1 MLPSVFK
8 TCIPREEIL
17 EGELSSDLFA
27 AKLRLVVEGLAP
39 QVYQDPTAFFAN
51 TFATDGLKTLIS
63 EVFGRLVGAAVGSPI
78 IRLETS
84 FGGGKTHDEI
94 ALWHIA
100 KNGRDI
106 SGLDRFVDLN
116 LIPDRPIQAAA
127 IACQDLDPVNGVYHA
142 DTGVTTYTLWGEIAY
157 QINGVAGYSLLKGS
171 DEQRVSPGTVV
182 LERIIQGQPTVI
194 IIDEIASYLR
204 KAKATLVGNSNLAG
218 QVVAFLFALMD
229 LAASCNNLVFVYT
242 LASSTDSFGEET
254 TEIRETI
261 SATARQERII
271 KPSTDI
277 EIYNIVKQRVFASIE
292 ANAANNA
299 SKEYLQTYKASRIN
313 LPDGCKDARYA
324 DSIEQS
330 YPFHP
335 ELFNLLT
342 KKIASIP
349 NFQRTRGALRLFARV
364 IRYLWQSA
372 DDSLFIPGNSDID
385 IIITDPPY
393 PSKIPSTE
401 QLDSFY
407 VYQKRSRDGI
417 FVNSPQSTNWIPLI
431 HSHHIPVGI
440 EEEIT
445 SDLTARLERPLM
457 RITIQA
463 DIYNKDGRE
472 AHAQLQDAEWKAA
485 GKPPFSTWVARTIF
499 LHSITQGISAG
510 IRRAELNLSL
520 LTPGLEIG
528 FVDTALERLSEV
540 AWYLENDPMT
550 TLARFKEEPS
560 INKIIA
566 EEKAQVGITEAKDDL
581 RSRRDAIFANRLL
594 TLVIAPES
602 PADVDDVSDSIALCL
617 IDFNEATISVTTEG
631 PPPMVEKIFNETGE
645 SGKFRTFR
653 NRLLFLVANRQE
665 LERAI
670 DNAREFRAIQNILN
684 SPNRLQ
690 DLSENQQKQLKDK
703 KGSLDLGVRVSLT
716 NAYRHLFY
724 PANDPVKAPKGLMH
738 YTLPAQ
744 DSSDVKGKNNQQD
757 VILKALKDCQK
768 IRADDTPFA
777 PAYILQ
783 KVWLS
788 GLNHWT
794 TKALKEAFA
803 KDLSLNIFVDA
814 ELSRLK
820 DTIRQGLQSGN
831 WDMKVGEKLFIK
843 TDDGKFTLPDSI
855 EFSERMVLY
864 RRGILELP
872 KPREIE
878 LNAQVLSSTESVK
891 PVRIRWKASGALT
904 IKLYQDG
911 NLVTGEFRPSDEHE
925 TAIAKTTTFK
935 IVADYGNGEVEERE
949 TLAKILAYGTGTPS
963 TPSAGEDGNGSWDDS
978 PLFKAKPEEF
988 DLEGTLDRVFNE
1000 LGDRIQD
1007 NQVQGIQ
1014 SLEISVGQVM
1024 DYRKLMTAFPMLI
1037 KLPLQIDQTATITV
1051 NEQFI
1056 RLEYQGPVKGFQSFQ
1071 GAVNTLLSSPDVKAD
1086 VSLKLVFEFSS
1097 PVQPNGAEI
1106 STIKQALN
1114 RNPVDRLNLT
1124 AKVTY

>member
-17 EGELSSDLFA
+17 AGELSPELFA
-27 AKLRLVVEGLAP
+27 AKLRLVVEGKAP

-106 SGLDRFVDLN
+106 SGLDRFADLN
-116 LIPDRPIQAAA
+116 LIPDRPIQASA
-127 IACQDLDPVNGVYHA
+127 IACQDLDPVNGVFHA

-157 QINGVAGYSLLKGS
+157 QIGGVSGYSLLKGS

-182 LERIIQGQPTVI
+182 LERIMQGEPTVVI
-194 IIDEIASYLR
+194 LDEIARYLR
-204 KAKATLVGNSNLAG
+204 AAKATIVGNSDLAE
-218 QVVAFLFALMD
+218 QVVAFLFSLMD
-229 LAASCNNLVFVYT
+229 LAAACNNLVFVYT
-242 LASSTDSFGEET
+242 LASSSDSFGEET
-254 TEIRETI
+254 TEIREAI
-261 SATARQERII
+261 SATARQERIL

-277 EIYNIVKQRVFASIE
+277 EIYNIVKQRVFSSIQADAA
-292 ANAANNA
+292 ANAAR
-299 SKEYLQTYKASRIN
+299 EYLQSYKASRIN

-324 DSIEQS
+324 ESIEQS

-364 IRYLWQSA
+364 IRHLW
-372 DDSLFIPGNSDID
+372 SD
-385 IIITDPPY
+385 T
-393 PSKIPSTE
+393 TA
-401 QLDSFY
+401 
-407 VYQKRSRDGI
+407 
-417 FVNSPQSTNWIPLI
+417 WIPLI

-445 SDLTARLERPLM
+445 SDLTARLERSLM
-457 RITIQA
+457 RIAIQA
-463 DIYNKDGRE
+463 DIYNPTGRE
-472 AHAQLQDAEWKAA
+472 AHAQSQDAEWKAA

-499 LHSITQGISAG
+499 LHSINQGTAAG

-566 EEKAQVGITEAKDDL
+566 EEKGQVGISEAKEDL
-581 RSRRDAIFANRLL
+581 RNRRDTIFADKFFK
-594 TLVIAPES
+594 LVSAPES
-602 PADVDDVSDSIALCL
+602 PADVDDAPDSIALCL
-617 IDFNEATISVTTEG
+617 IDFNEATISATTEG
-631 PPPMVEKIFNETGE
+631 PPQLVERIFNDTGE

-670 DNAREFRAIQNILN
+670 DNAREYRAIQNILN

-703 KGSLDLGVRVSLT
+703 KGALDLGVRVSLT

-724 PANDPVKAPKGLMH
+724 PANDSVKAPKGLMH
-738 YTLPAQ
+738 YPLSSQ
-744 DSSDVKGKNNQQD
+744 DASDVKGKNNQQD

-768 IRADDTPFA
+768 IRADEAPSYA

-783 KVWLS
+783 KVWPS
-788 GLNHWT
+788 GLTYWT

-803 KDLSLNIFVDA
+803 KDLGLNILLDA
-814 ELSRLK
+814 EISKLRDS
-820 DTIRQGLQSGN
+820 IRQGLQTGS
-831 WDMKVGEKLFIK
+831 WDMKVGEKLYIK
-843 TDDGKFTLPDSI
+843 TDDGKITLPDSI

-864 RRGILELP
+864 RRGILEPP

-878 LNAQVLSSTESVK
+878 LNAQIMPSTDTLK
-891 PVRIRWKASGALT
+891 PVRVRWKAAGALT
-904 IKLYQDG
+904 IQLYQDG
-911 NLVTGEFRPSDEHE
+911 NLAEGQFRPSDEYE
-925 TAIAKTTTFK
+925 TAIAKTTIFK

-949 TLAKILAYGTGTPS
+949 TPAKILVYGTGTPS

-1000 LGDRIQD
+1000 LGDFIQD
-1007 NQVQGIQ
+1007 NGVQGIE
-1014 SLEISVGQVM
+1014 SLEVSVAQVM
-1024 DYRKLMTAFPMLI
+1024 DYRKLMTAFPMLM
-1037 KLPLQIDQTATITV
+1037 KLPLEIDQTVTVTIG
-1051 NEQFI
+1051 EQFT
-1056 RLEYQGPVKGFQSFQ
+1056 RLEYQGPYKGFQSFQ
-1071 GAVNTLLSSPDVKAD
+1071 GPVNTLLSSPDVKAD

-1106 STIKQALN
+1106 SNIKQALN

>member
-106 SGLDRFVDLN
+106 SGLDRFVDLS

-261 SATARQERII
+261 SASARQERIL

-277 EIYNIVKQRVFASIE
+277 EIYNIVKQRMFSSIE

-313 LPDGCKDARYA
+313 LPDGCKDSRCAE
-324 DSIEQS
+324 SIEQS
-330 YPFHP
+330 YPFNP
-335 ELFNLLT
+335 ELFDLLT

-364 IRYLWQSA
+364 IRYLW
-372 DDSLFIPGNSDID
+372 DD
-385 IIITDPPY
+385 
-393 PSKIPSTE
+393 
-401 QLDSFY
+401 
-407 VYQKRSRDGI
+407 
-417 FVNSPQSTNWIPLI
+417 TNAWIPLI

-445 SDLTARLERPLM
+445 SDLTTRLERPLM

-472 AHAQLQDAEWKAA
+472 AHAQLQDAVWIAA

-581 RSRRDAIFANRLL
+581 RSRRDTIFADKFFK
-594 TLVIAPES
+594 LVPAPES
-602 PADVDDVSDSIALCL
+602 PAEVDDVSDSIALCL
-617 IDFNEATISVTTEG
+617 IDFSEATISATTEG
-631 PPPMVEKIFNETGE
+631 PPVLVEKIFNETGE

-653 NRLLFLVANRQE
+653 NRLLFLVANKQE
-665 LERAI
+665 LDRAI

-690 DLSENQQKQLKDK
+690 DLSESQQKQLKDK

-724 PANDPVKAPKGLMH
+724 PANDPVKAAKGLMH
-738 YTLPAQ
+738 YTLSAQ
-744 DSSDVKGKNNQQD
+744 DSSDVKGKSNQQD

-768 IRADDTPFA
+768 IRADEAPSYA

-788 GLNHWT
+788 GLTHWT

-803 KDLSLNIFVDA
+803 KDLSLNILLDA
-814 ELSRLK
+814 ELSKLR
-820 DTIRQGLQSGN
+820 DTIRQGLQTGN

-878 LNAQVLSSTESVK
+878 LNAQLLSSTESVK

-911 NLVTGEFRPSDEHE
+911 NLVAGEFRPSDEYE

-949 TLAKILAYGTGTPS
+949 TQASILTYGTGTPR
-963 TPSAGEDGNGSWDDS
+963 TPNGSEKIGDDWDDS

-1000 LGDRIQD
+1000 LSDRIQD

-1014 SLEISVGQVM
+1014 SLELSVGQVM

-1106 STIKQALN
+1106 SNIKQALN

>member
-17 EGELSSDLFA
+17 AGELSPELFA
-27 AKLRLVVEGLAP
+27 AKLRLVVEGKAP

-106 SGLDRFVDLN
+106 SGLDRFADFN

-127 IACQDLDPVNGVYHA
+127 IACQDLDPVNGVYHE
-142 DTGVTTYTLWGEIAY
+142 DTGITTYTLWGEIAY
-157 QINGVAGYSLLKGS
+157 QIGGVNGYSLLKGS

-182 LERIIQGQPTVI
+182 LERILQGQPTVVI
-194 IIDEIASYLR
+194 LDEIARYLR
-204 KAKATLVGNSNLAG
+204 AAKATIVANSDLAE
-218 QVVAFLFALMD
+218 QVVAFLFSLMD

-242 LASSTDSFGEET
+242 LASSSDSFGEET
-254 TEIRETI
+254 TEIREAI
-261 SATARQERII
+261 SATSRQERIL
-271 KPSTDI
+271 KPSNDI
-277 EIYNIVKQRVFASIE
+277 EIYNIVKQRVFSSIE
-292 ANAANNA
+292 ADAATNAA
-299 SKEYLQTYKASRIN
+299 KEYLQSYKASRIN
-313 LPDGCKDARYA
+313 LPDGCKDARYME
-324 DSIEQS
+324 SIEQS

-335 ELFNLLT
+335 ELFSLLT

-364 IRYLWQSA
+364 IRYLW
-372 DDSLFIPGNSDID
+372 DD
-385 IIITDPPY
+385 T
-393 PSKIPSTE
+393 TA
-401 QLDSFY
+401 
-407 VYQKRSRDGI
+407 
-417 FVNSPQSTNWIPLI
+417 WIPVI
-431 HSHHIPVGI
+431 HPHHIPVGI

-463 DIYNKDGRE
+463 DIYNATGRE
-472 AHAQLQDAEWKAA
+472 AHAQLQDAEWQAA

-499 LHSITQGISAG
+499 LHSINQGTAAG

-540 AWYLENDPMT
+540 AWYLENDPIT

-566 EEKAQVGITEAKDDL
+566 EEKGQVGITEAKDDL
-581 RSRRDAIFANRLL
+581 RNRRDTIFANKLL
-594 TLVIAPES
+594 TLVSAPES

-617 IDFNEATISVTTEG
+617 IDFNEATISATTEAA
-631 PPPMVEKIFNETGE
+631 PALVEKIFNETGE

-665 LERAI
+665 LDRAI
-670 DNAREFRAIQNILN
+670 ENAREFRAIQNILN

-690 DLSENQQKQLKDK
+690 DLSESQQKQLKDK
-703 KGSLDLGVRVSLT
+703 KGSLDLWVRVSLT

-738 YTLPAQ
+738 YTLPSQ
-744 DSSDVKGKNNQQD
+744 DSSDVKGKSNQQD

-768 IRADDTPFA
+768 IRAEESPPYA

-788 GLNHWT
+788 GLSHWT

-803 KDLSLNIFVDA
+803 KDLSLNILLDA
-814 ELSRLK
+814 ELSKLR
-820 DTIRQGLQSGN
+820 DTIRQGLQTGQ
-831 WDMKVGEKLFIK
+831 WDMKMGEKLFIK
-843 TDDGKFTLPDSI
+843 TDNGKFTLPDSI
-855 EFSERMVLY
+855 EFSERVELY
-864 RRGILELP
+864 RRGILQPP

-878 LNAQVLSSTESVK
+878 LNAQVMTSNDDLK
-891 PVRIRWKASGALT
+891 PVRVRWKAAGALT
-904 IKLYQDG
+904 MKLYQDG
-911 NLVTGEFRPSDEHE
+911 NLVVGEFRPSDEYE
-925 TAIAKTTTFK
+925 IGISQTTTFK
-935 IVADYGNGEVEERE
+935 IIADYGNGEVAEKE
-949 TLAKILAYGTGTPS
+949 TQASILTYGTGTPR
-963 TPSAGEDGNGSWDDS
+963 TLNGKEKVGDSWDDLS
-978 PLFKAKPEEF
+978 LLKTKPEEF
-988 DLEGTLDRVFNE
+988 EVEGTLERVFNE
-1000 LGDRIQD
+1000 LGDFIQD
-1007 NQVQGIQ
+1007 NQVQGIK
-1014 SLEISVGQVM
+1014 SLELSVGQVM
-1024 DYRKLMTAFPMLI
+1024 DYRKLITTFPLLM
-1037 KLPLQIDQTATITV
+1037 KFPLQIDQLATISLS
-1051 NEQFI
+1051 EQFI

-1071 GAVNTLLSSPDVKAD
+1071 GAVNSLLNSQEVQAD
-1086 VSLKLVFEFSS
+1086 VSLKLLFEFSS
-1097 PVQPNGAEI
+1097 PMQPDGTEI
-1106 STIKQALN
+1106 SNIKQALN

-1124 AKVTY
+1124 AKVIY

>member
-100 KNGRDI
+100 KHGRHI
-106 SGLDRFVDLN
+106 PGLDRFADLN

-204 KAKATLVGNSNLAG
+204 KAKATLVGNSNLAK

-254 TEIRETI
+254 IEIRETI

-364 IRYLWQSA
+364 IRYLWDDTSA
-372 DDSLFIPGNSDID
+372 
-385 IIITDPPY
+385 
-393 PSKIPSTE
+393 
-401 QLDSFY
+401 
-407 VYQKRSRDGI
+407 
-417 FVNSPQSTNWIPLI
+417 WIPLI

-472 AHAQLQDAEWKAA
+472 AHAQLQDAEWIAA

-768 IRADDTPFA
+768 IRADDAPSYA

-814 ELSRLK
+814 EISKLR
-820 DTIRQGLQSGN
+820 DTIRQGLQTGN

-855 EFSERMVLY
+855 EFSERMELY
-864 RRGILELP
+864 RRGILEPP

-891 PVRIRWKASGALT
+891 PVRIRWKASGALA

-963 TPSAGEDGNGSWDDS
+963 TPSAGEDGNGSWNDLS
-978 PLFKAKPEEF
+978 LFKAKPEEF

-1000 LGDRIQD
+1000 LGDLVQD

-1014 SLEISVGQVM
+1014 LLEISVGQVM

-1106 STIKQALN
+1106 SNIKQALN

>member
-1 MLPSVFK
+1 MLPSVFI

-27 AKLRLVVEGLAP
+27 AKLRLVVEGKAP

-100 KNGRDI
+100 KHGRDI
-106 SGLDRFVDLN
+106 PGLDRFTDNIN

-277 EIYNIVKQRVFASIE
+277 EIYNIVKQRMFSSIE

-313 LPDGCKDARYA
+313 LPDGCKDSRYA

-372 DDSLFIPGNSDID
+372 DNSPFIPGNID

-393 PSKIPSTE
+393 ASKIPSTE

-472 AHAQLQDAEWKAA
+472 AHAQLQDAEWIAA

-540 AWYLENDPMT
+540 AWYLENDPIT

-581 RSRRDAIFANRLL
+581 RGRRDTIFADKFFK
-594 TLVIAPES
+594 LVIAPES
-602 PADVDDVSDSIALCL
+602 PTDVDDVSDNIALCL
-617 IDFNEATISVTTEG
+617 IDFNEATISATTEG

-653 NRLLFLVANRQE
+653 NRLLFLVANKQE
-665 LERAI
+665 LDRAI

-724 PANDPVKAPKGLMH
+724 PSNDPVKAPKGLMH
-738 YTLPAQ
+738 YTLSAQ
-744 DSSDVKGKNNQQD
+744 DSSDVKGKSNQQD

-768 IRADDTPFA
+768 IRAEESPFYA

-783 KVWLS
+783 KVWSS
-788 GLNHWT
+788 GIIHWT

-803 KDLSLNIFVDA
+803 KDLSLNIFVEA
-814 ELSRLK
+814 ELSKLR
-820 DTIRQGLQSGN
+820 DSIRQGLQTGN

-843 TDDGKFTLPDSI
+843 TDDGKFTLPESI

-891 PVRIRWKASGALT
+891 PVRVRWKASGVLT

-911 NLVTGEFRPSDEHE
+911 NLVAGEFRPSDEYE
-925 TAIAKTTTFK
+925 TAIAKTTPFK

-949 TLAKILAYGTGTPS
+949 TQASILTYGTGTPR
-963 TPSAGEDGNGSWDDS
+963 TPNGKEKTGDDWDDS

-1000 LGDRIQD
+1000 LSDRIQD

-1106 STIKQALN
+1106 SNIKQALN

>member
-1 MLPSVFK
+1 MLSPVFQ
-8 TCIPREEIL
+8 TCLPREEIL
-17 EGELSSDLFA
+17 AGELSPELFA
-27 AKLRLVVEGLAP
+27 AKLRLVVEGKAP

-100 KNGRDI
+100 KHGREI
-106 SGLDRFVDLN
+106 SGLDRFTDNIN

-261 SATARQERII
+261 SASARQERII

-277 EIYNIVKQRVFASIE
+277 EIYNIVKQRMFSSIE

-364 IRYLWQSA
+364 IRYLW
-372 DDSLFIPGNSDID
+372 DD
-385 IIITDPPY
+385 T
-393 PSKIPSTE
+393 TA
-401 QLDSFY
+401 
-407 VYQKRSRDGI
+407 
-417 FVNSPQSTNWIPLI
+417 WIPLI

-472 AHAQLQDAEWKAA
+472 AHAQLQDAEWIAA

-768 IRADDTPFA
+768 IRADDAPFYA

-814 ELSRLK
+814 EISKLR
-820 DTIRQGLQSGN
+820 DTIRQGLQTGN

-843 TDDGKFTLPDSI
+843 TDDGKITLPDSI
-855 EFSERMVLY
+855 EFSERMELY
-864 RRGILELP
+864 RRGILEPP

-935 IVADYGNGEVEERE
+935 IVADYGNGEAEERE

-963 TPSAGEDGNGSWDDS
+963 TSSAGEDGNGSWNDLS
-978 PLFKAKPEEF
+978 LFKAKPEEF

-1024 DYRKLMTAFPMLI
+1024 DYRKLMTVFPLI

-1106 STIKQALN
+1106 SNIKQALN

>member
-1 MLPSVFK
+1 MLSPVFQ
-8 TCIPREEIL
+8 TCLPREEIL
-17 EGELSSDLFA
+17 AGELSPELFA
-27 AKLRLVVEGLAP
+27 AKLRLVVEGKAP

-100 KNGRDI
+100 KHGREI
-106 SGLDRFVDLN
+106 SGLDRFTDNIN

-277 EIYNIVKQRVFASIE
+277 EIYNIVKQRMFSSIE

-313 LPDGCKDARYA
+313 LPDGCKDSRYA
-324 DSIEQS
+324 ESIEQS

-364 IRYLWQSA
+364 IRYLW
-372 DDSLFIPGNSDID
+372 DD
-385 IIITDPPY
+385 T
-393 PSKIPSTE
+393 TA
-401 QLDSFY
+401 
-407 VYQKRSRDGI
+407 
-417 FVNSPQSTNWIPLI
+417 WIPLI

-602 PADVDDVSDSIALCL
+602 PGDVDDVSDSIALCL

-768 IRADDTPFA
+768 IRADDAPSYA

-814 ELSRLK
+814 EISKLR
-820 DTIRQGLQSGN
+820 DTIRQGLQTGN

-843 TDDGKFTLPDSI
+843 TDNGKFTLPDSI
-855 EFSERMVLY
+855 EFSERMELY
-864 RRGILELP
+864 RRGILEPP

-891 PVRIRWKASGALT
+891 PVRIRWKASRALT

-911 NLVTGEFRPSDEHE
+911 NLVTGEFRPSDEYE

-949 TLAKILAYGTGTPS
+949 TPASILTYGTGTPR
-963 TPSAGEDGNGSWDDS
+963 TPNGSEKIGDDWDDS

-1000 LGDRIQD
+1000 LSDRIQD

-1086 VSLKLVFEFSS
+1086 VLLKLVFEFSS

-1106 STIKQALN
+1106 STIKGALN
-1114 RNPVDRLNLT
+1114 RNPVERLNLM

>member
-17 EGELSSDLFA
+17 AGELSPELFA
-27 AKLRLVVEGLAP
+27 AKLRLVVEGQAP

-63 EVFGRLVGAAVGSPI
+63 EVFGRLVGTAVGSPI

-106 SGLDRFVDLN
+106 SGLDRFADLN

-127 IACQDLDPVNGVYHA
+127 IACQDLDPVNGVYHE
-142 DTGVTTYTLWGEIAY
+142 DTGITTYTLWGEIAY
-157 QINGVAGYSLLKGS
+157 QIGGVAGYSLLKGS

-182 LERIIQGQPTVI
+182 LERILQGQPTVVI
-194 IIDEIASYLR
+194 LDEIARYLR
-204 KAKATLVGNSNLAG
+204 AAKATIVANSDLAE
-218 QVVAFLFALMD
+218 QVVAFLFSLMD

-242 LASSTDSFGEET
+242 LASSSDSFGEET
-254 TEIRETI
+254 TEIREAI
-261 SATARQERII
+261 SATSRQERIL
-271 KPSTDI
+271 KPSNDI
-277 EIYNIVKQRVFASIE
+277 EIYNIVKQRVFSSIE
-292 ANAANNA
+292 ADAATNAA
-299 SKEYLQTYKASRIN
+299 KEYLQSYKASRIN
-313 LPDGCKDARYA
+313 LPDGCKDARYME
-324 DSIEQS
+324 SIEQS

-335 ELFNLLT
+335 ELFSLLT

-372 DDSLFIPGNSDID
+372 DSS
-385 IIITDPPY
+385 
-393 PSKIPSTE
+393 
-401 QLDSFY
+401 QLTVDG
-407 VYQKRSRDGI
+407 SRLT
-417 FVNSPQSTNWIPLI
+417 VNRNNTVTSHQSSVISHQSTNWIPVI
-431 HSHHIPVGI
+431 HPHHIPVGI

-463 DIYNKDGRE
+463 DIYNATGRE
-472 AHAQLQDAEWKAA
+472 AHAQLQDAEWQAA

-499 LHSITQGISAG
+499 LHSINQGTAAG

-540 AWYLENDPMT
+540 AWYLENDPIT
-550 TLARFKEEPS
+550 TQARFKEEPS

-566 EEKAQVGITEAKDDL
+566 EEKGQVGITEAKDDL
-581 RSRRDAIFANRLL
+581 RNRRDTIFANKLL
-594 TLVIAPES
+594 TLVSAPES

-617 IDFNEATISVTTEG
+617 IDFNEATISATTEAAPG
-631 PPPMVEKIFNETGE
+631 LVEKIFNETGE

-665 LERAI
+665 LDRAI
-670 DNAREFRAIQNILN
+670 ENAREFRAIQNILN

-690 DLSENQQKQLKDK
+690 DLSESQQKQLKDK

-738 YTLPAQ
+738 YTLPSQ
-744 DSSDVKGKNNQQD
+744 DSSDVKGKSNQQD

-768 IRADDTPFA
+768 IRAEESPPYA

-788 GLNHWT
+788 GLSHWT

-803 KDLSLNIFVDA
+803 KDLSLNILLDA
-814 ELSRLK
+814 ELSKLRE
-820 DTIRQGLQSGN
+820 TIRQGFQTGQ
-831 WDMKVGEKLFIK
+831 WDMKIGEKVFIHSSPS
-843 TDDGKFTLPDSI
+843 TVNSQQSTVNSQLPPI
-855 EFSERMVLY
+855 EFSERVELY
-864 RRGILELP
+864 RRGILQPP

-878 LNAQVLSSTESVK
+878 LNAQVMTSNDDLK
-891 PVRIRWKASGALT
+891 PVRVRWKAAGALT
-904 IKLYQDG
+904 MKLYQDG
-911 NLVTGEFRPSDEHE
+911 NLVVGEFRPSDEYE
-925 TAIAKTTTFK
+925 IGISQTTTFK
-935 IVADYGNGEVEERE
+935 IIADYGNGEVAEKE
-949 TLAKILAYGTGTPS
+949 TQASILTYGTGTPR
-963 TPSAGEDGNGSWDDS
+963 TPNGKEKIGDSWDDLS
-978 PLFKAKPEEF
+978 LLKAKPEEF
-988 DLEGTLDRVFNE
+988 EVEGTLERVFNE
-1000 LGDRIQD
+1000 LGDFIQD
-1007 NQVQGIQ
+1007 NQVQGIK
-1014 SLEISVGQVM
+1014 SLELSVGQVM
-1024 DYRKLMTAFPMLI
+1024 DYRKLITTFPLLM
-1037 KLPLQIDQTATITV
+1037 KFPLQIDQLATISLS
-1051 NEQFI
+1051 EQFI

-1071 GAVNTLLSSPDVKAD
+1071 GAVNTLLNSQEVQAD
-1086 VSLKLVFEFSS
+1086 VSLKLIFEFSS
-1097 PVQPNGAEI
+1097 PVQPDGTEI
-1106 STIKQALN
+1106 SNIKQALN

>member
-1 MLPSVFK
+1 MLSPVFQ
-8 TCIPREEIL
+8 TCLPREEIL
-17 EGELSSDLFA
+17 AGELSPELFA
-27 AKLRLVVEGLAP
+27 AKLRLVVEGKAP

-63 EVFGRLVGAAVGSPI
+63 EVFGRLVGEAVGSPI

-100 KNGRDI
+100 KHGREI
-106 SGLDRFVDLN
+106 SGLDRFTDNIN

-127 IACQDLDPVNGVYHA
+127 IACQDLDPVNGVFHA

-182 LERIIQGQPTVI
+182 LERITQGQPTVI
-194 IIDEIASYLR
+194 ILDEIATYLR
-204 KAKATLVGNSNLAG
+204 KAKAVIVGNSDLAG

-277 EIYNIVKQRVFASIE
+277 EIYNIVKQRMFSSIE
-292 ANAANNA
+292 ANAATSA
-299 SKEYLQTYKASRIN
+299 AREYLQTYKASRIN

-335 ELFNLLT
+335 ELFTLLT

-364 IRYLWQSA
+364 IRYLW
-372 DDSLFIPGNSDID
+372 DD
-385 IIITDPPY
+385 T
-393 PSKIPSTE
+393 T
-401 QLDSFY
+401 
-407 VYQKRSRDGI
+407 V
-417 FVNSPQSTNWIPLI
+417 WIPLI

-472 AHAQLQDAEWKAA
+472 AHAQLQDAEWIAA

-768 IRADDTPFA
+768 IRADDAPSYA

-814 ELSRLK
+814 EISKLR
-820 DTIRQGLQSGN
+820 DTIRQGLQTGN

-843 TDDGKFTLPDSI
+843 TDNGKFTLPDSI
-855 EFSERMVLY
+855 EFSERMELY
-864 RRGILELP
+864 RRGILEPP

-911 NLVTGEFRPSDEHE
+911 NLVTGEFRPSDEYE

-935 IVADYGNGEVEERE
+935 IIADYGNGEVAEKE
-949 TLAKILAYGTGTPS
+949 TPASILTYGTGTPR
-963 TPSAGEDGNGSWDDS
+963 TPNGSEKIGDDWNDLS
-978 PLFKAKPEEF
+978 LFKAKPEEF

-1000 LGDRIQD
+1000 LSDRIQD
-1007 NQVQGIQ
+1007 HQVQGIQ

-1106 STIKQALN
+1106 SNIKQALN

>member
-1 MLPSVFK
+1 MLSPVFQ
-8 TCIPREEIL
+8 TCLPREEIL
-17 EGELSSDLFA
+17 AGELSPELFA
-27 AKLRLVVEGLAP
+27 AKLRLVVEGKAP

-100 KNGRDI
+100 KHGREI
-106 SGLDRFVDLN
+106 SGLDRFTDNIN

-277 EIYNIVKQRVFASIE
+277 EIYNIVKQRMFSSIE

-313 LPDGCKDARYA
+313 LPDGCKDSRYA
-324 DSIEQS
+324 ESIEQS

-364 IRYLWQSA
+364 IRYLW
-372 DDSLFIPGNSDID
+372 DD
-385 IIITDPPY
+385 T
-393 PSKIPSTE
+393 T
-401 QLDSFY
+401 
-407 VYQKRSRDGI
+407 V
-417 FVNSPQSTNWIPLI
+417 WIPLI

-768 IRADDTPFA
+768 IRADDAPFYA

-814 ELSRLK
+814 EISKLR
-820 DTIRQGLQSGN
+820 DTIRQGLQTGN

-843 TDDGKFTLPDSI
+843 TDDGKITLPDSI
-855 EFSERMVLY
+855 EFSERMELY
-864 RRGILELP
+864 RRGILEPP

-935 IVADYGNGEVEERE
+935 IVADYGNGEAEERE

-963 TPSAGEDGNGSWDDS
+963 TSSAGEDGNGSWNDLS
-978 PLFKAKPEEF
+978 LFKAKPEEF

-1024 DYRKLMTAFPMLI
+1024 DYRKLMTVFPLI

-1106 STIKQALN
+1106 SNIKQALN